1 MAPSVEPSEIR
12 TAVRRKFN
20 EVAALPRE
28 KYRFRVGA
36 ELARDVGYPPELL
49 ATLPLTAVESFTGLA
64 FLHPWLSLRAAE
76 RVLDL
81 GCGAGLDTLVAAR
94 AVGPR
99 GIVVGV
105 DMADD
110 MIAKARGNAFAAG
123 VTNAR
128 FVVEEAEAL
137 SVDDGSIDVAIVN
150 GIFNL
155 CPEKP
160 AVVRELGRVLRAGGR
175 AIVAEITFAQALP
188 PATLQSSEDWF
199 R

>member
-1 MAPSVEPSEIR
+1 MAPGVEPAKIR
-12 TAVRRKFN
+12 HAVRQKFN
-20 EVAALPRE
+20 DVAILPNNR
-28 KYRFRVGA
+28 YRFRVGC
-36 ELARDVGYPPELL
+36 ELARDVGYPAELL
-49 ATLPLTAVESFTGLA
+49 APLPATAAESFTGLA
-64 FLHPWLSLRAAE
+64 YLHPHLALRE
-76 RVLDL
+76 GEQVLDL

-99 GIVVGV
+99 GLVVGV

-110 MIAKARGNAFAAG
+110 MIAKARNNAVAAG
-123 VTNAR
+123 ITNAR
-128 FVVEEAEAL
+128 FALAEAEAL
-137 SVDDGSIDVAIVN
+137 SVDDGVIDVAIVN

-160 AVVRELGRVLRAGGR
+160 AVAHELGRVLRPGGR
-175 AIVAEITFAQALP
+175 AVVAEITFSKALP